1 MVQSPT
7 CSPAS
12 ASPSSS
18 CGDALL
24 AGLSLPVQ
32 KNVSHRQFHFP
43 CASGL
48 ACGSPLGPRAT
59 FMVSVRGTLWLRMS
73 KTTRG
78 FHGSVQ
84 QGFTG
89 TPEVSCG
96 PMRGPEASC
105 IKKQLNPAV
114 TGGLTT
120 ELIVQMIS
128 PFMDNGFL
136 GSHAHT
142 YGQLLLLTR
151 FTNCH
156 ILTKSCTP

>member
-32 KNVSHRQFHFP
+32 YKISHRPFHFP

-48 ACGSPLGPRAT
+48 ACGSPLEPRAT
-59 FMVSVRGTLWLRMS
+59 STVSVRGTLWLRIS
-73 KTTRG
+73 RTTCG
-78 FHGSVQ
+78 FHGGVQ
-84 QGFTG
+84 EGFTG

-96 PMRGPEASC
+96 PMRGLEAC
-105 IKKQLNPAV
+105 ITHYFHLHGLWIPWESRAHVRPVVAPDEVHQLPHLDQV
-114 TGGLTT
+114 TYTMT
-120 ELIVQMIS
+120 VSTVAQS
-128 PFMDNGFL
+128 D
-136 GSHAHT
+136 
-142 YGQLLLLTR
+142 
-151 FTNCH
+151 
-156 ILTKSCTP
+156 